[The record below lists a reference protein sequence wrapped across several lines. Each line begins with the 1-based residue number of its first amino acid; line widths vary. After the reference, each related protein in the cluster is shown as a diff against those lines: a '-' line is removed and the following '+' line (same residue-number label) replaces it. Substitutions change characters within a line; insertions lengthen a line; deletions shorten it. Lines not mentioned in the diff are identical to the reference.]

1 MSYDYPFEIGVNP
14 RYGNF
19 LSSSLLIQ
27 IEILLITVSYLV
39 EVQLL

>member
-1 MSYDYPFEIGVNP
+1 MSYDYPFEIGV

-39 EVQLL
+39 